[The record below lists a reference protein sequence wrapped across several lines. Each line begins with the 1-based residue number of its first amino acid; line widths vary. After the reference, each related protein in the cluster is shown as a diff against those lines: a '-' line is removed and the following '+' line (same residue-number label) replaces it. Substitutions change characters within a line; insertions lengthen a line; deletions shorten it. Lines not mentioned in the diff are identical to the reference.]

1 MAALNRYF
9 ESNQCEKILSI
20 IKKRLKTNDNE
31 ISNTIDEFLKYINIE
46 REEFKLEFENG
57 ENDYRKVIKKQ
68 LDIFLEKNQGEL
80 EISKEIQ
87 KINKDDLLVSY
98 DFNSFYLSAHIDLNN
113 TWPKIETAYPFEKYM
128 SDAVGSLFNSG
139 KWNELNKCA
148 FLTVKYHNPEN
159 LVFQHLPVKEKFE
172 NPYKNNRLEEI
183 NRMRSGIIIDTLS
196 SVEIVEIVKY
206 GCIILEVFGGIF
218 CVDLEYNQYTE
229 FVTDMFQKRN
239 LFKSK
244 GKDLLQNLAKR
255 IGLSVYGGNIRKV
268 INEEY
273 NCVTENWMREKFD
286 DSVKEWFPLKN
297 GSLIV

>member
-20 IKKRLKTNDNE
+20 IKNRLKTNDNE
-31 ISNTIDEFLKYINIE
+31 ISNTIDEFLKYNNIE

-68 LDIFLEKNQGEL
+68 LGIFLEKNQGEL

-98 DFNSFYLSAHIDLNN
+98 DFNSFYPSAHIDLNN
-113 TWPKIETAYPFEKYM
+113 TWPEIETAYPFEKYM
-128 SDAVGSLFNSG
+128 SDAICSLFNSG
-139 KWNELNKCA
+139 KWNELNRCA

-159 LVFQHLPVKEKFE
+159 LVFQHLPIKEKFE

-183 NRMRSGIIIDTLS
+183 NRMRSGIIKDTLS

-206 GCIILEVFGGIF
+206 GCINLEVIGGIF
-218 CVDLEYNQYTE
+218 CLDLEYNPYTE
-229 FVTDMFQKRN
+229 FVTDMFEKRN
-239 LFKSK
+239 LFKSQR
-244 GKDLLQNLAKR
+244 KDLLQNLAK
-255 IGLSVYGGNIRKV
+255 LQK
-268 INEEY
+268 
-273 NCVTENWMREKFD
+273 C
-286 DSVKEWFPLKN
+286 
-297 GSLIV
+297 